1 MMSSSSLS
9 ILLCMACA
17 ETSTG
22 VLAVC
27 ICSTATKLGVLA
39 IYTSSHCSTDTKLAA
54 CVQLGHTRG
63 VHSTEVVPNY
73 VQFNVSL
80 YTQIAVL
87 KAIQLAS
94 CGDIDI
100 EKDGMGHDAL

>member
-27 ICSTATKLGVLA
+27 ICSIATKLGVLA
-39 IYTSSHCSTDTKLAA
+39 IYTSSHCSTDIKLVA
-54 CVQLGHTRG
+54 CVQLGHTQGGTFHRRCTQLCTIQCITTQL
-63 VHSTEVVPNY
+63 TE
-73 VQFNVSL
+73 
-80 YTQIAVL
+80 L

-100 EKDGMGHDAL
+100 EKEGVGHDAL